1 MTTYGLIIGTTA
13 RAAADAR
20 EGKHVEAG
28 CSALARFGRMRT
40 ITSDHLLL
48 RPWRDDDADFLLD
61 LESRWDVV
69 RFLCA
74 RPTTMSTREEAL
86 ASIARRRA
94 VDDPIH
100 GIWAITAAAD
110 GRLLGNLLLK
120 PILLSTCEPS
130 DRPNDVEIGWHLHP
144 DAWGQG
150 YATEAA
156 EAVLDDA
163 FSRGLAKDLAVTNPD
178 NHASQAVCRRLG
190 MTHLGCT
197 TRYYDTP
204 NELFEKLPS

>member
-1 MTTYGLIIGTTA
+1 MRPRRSIWPLPTTSNSTHVNVSQGIDRAHNLCQCATSGSCA
-13 RAAADAR
+13 RR
-20 EGKHVEAG
+20 SHVETR
-28 CSALARFGRMRT
+28 CSALARFVPVRT
-40 ITSDHLLL
+40 ITSDRLRL

-69 RFLCA
+69 RFLGA
-74 RPTTMSTREEAL
+74 RPTTMRTREDAL

-100 GIWAITAAAD
+100 GIWAITVAAD
-110 GRLLGNLLLK
+110 GRLVGNLRLK
-120 PILLSTCEPS
+120 PIPLSTCEP
-130 DRPNDVEIGWHLHP
+130 DNRPNDVEIGWHLHP

-163 FSRGLAKDLAVTNPD
+163 FSRVW
-178 NHASQAVCRRLG
+178 RRFSPSRIP
-190 MTHLGCT
+190 T
-197 TRYYDTP
+197 TMPPR
-204 NELFEKLPS
+204 PSAGGSA